1 MMSKLAE
8 RIAHIGVVAGTAE
21 GAALCYR
28 ILCLEAENVMGRRY
42 VHPEITLHSFPLHLY
57 LDAIDRDDW
66 AGVAALLSQS
76 ASKLAQVGADFVICP
91 NNTLH
96 KALNLV
102 ESPIPWIHIAKP
114 VVREVEARRWRRV
127 GILGTQTVLEGSVYS
142 QKLQQSN
149 IDVIVPEQDDRSRIQ
164 HIIRNELIA
173 GVRTVKSGLFVQKVI
188 VEMALKGAEA
198 VILACTELPLLM
210 AGYQAAVPLLDSTRL
225 LARAALRYRVQ
236 EGRHSEGKHL
246 VDRRVVTS
254 SPETVLVAEEDRFGD
269 HRPYDDEN
277 GLASTE
283 AFHSVIRKK
292 SS

>member
-1 MMSKLAE
+1 MNNLVE
-8 RIAHIGVVAGTAE
+8 NNPHIGIVAGTSE

-28 ILCLEAENVMGRRY
+28 TLCLEAESVMGRRY
-42 VHPEITLHSFPLHLY
+42 AHPEVTLHSFSLRMY
-57 LDAIDRDDW
+57 LDAIDQDDW
-66 AGVAALLSQS
+66 AGVAALMSQS
-76 ASKLAQVGADFVICP
+76 AAKLTQAGADVIICP

-96 KALNLV
+96 RVFRLV
-102 ESPIPWIHIAKP
+102 TSPVPWVHIARP
-114 VVREVEARRWRRV
+114 VVREIEARRWRRV
-127 GILGTQTVLEGSVYS
+127 GILGTQTVMEGSVYS
-142 QKLQQSN
+142 EQLHRSN

-236 EGRHSEGKHL
+236 EGRHAEGKHL
-246 VDRRVVTS
+246 VDRRIVTDA
-254 SPETVLVAEEDRFGD
+254 PETALFAEEDRLGN
-269 HRPYDDEN
+269 HRSGDDEN

-283 AFHSVIRKK
+283 AFHSVTRKEV
-292 SS
+292 S